1 MLSAEDFQLPAEREF
16 TLIKIRKEIDECND
30 VSALRENLK
39 MLVEQ
44 NARFQHMIGKLL
56 EAELRKELGE
66 FAVLFENTDG

>member
-66 FAVLFENTDG
+66 FAVLFESTDG

>member
-1 MLSAEDFQLPAEREF
+1 
-16 TLIKIRKEIDECND
+16 
-30 VSALRENLK
+30 

>member
-1 MLSAEDFQLPAEREF
+1 
-16 TLIKIRKEIDECND
+16 
-30 VSALRENLK
+30 

-66 FAVLFENTDG
+66 FAVLFGEEDG